1 MVLHT
6 ALSYA
11 GLAAALV
18 LLAASQSRGIA
29 LVAVLAAGLEVLMH
43 LQVLQL
49 HLAHIPLGLVLA
61 LGLAVPSLVV
71 WFRSSSKVAVS
82 AASIAAFVGAVQL
95 VGYALPR
102 M

>member
-1 MVLHT
+1 MVLHA

-29 LVAVLAAGLEVLMH
+29 LVAVLAAALEVLMH

-49 HLAHIPLGLVLA
+49 HLAHVPLGLILA

-71 WFRSSSKVAVS
+71 WVRSTSKVAVS
-82 AASIAAFVGAVQL
+82 ASAIAAFVGVVQL